1 MSEIAENLAPLP
13 LGSVSFATLRAAG
26 EIYVDKTDRVAQLA
40 SVRRKLFMARPR
52 RFGKSLLL
60 TTFKSLF
67 QDGLRDFAGLKI
79 ASSWHDKT
87 YPVVHLDFSKF
98 KDFSSE
104 GEFRRAIERH
114 LAARYGVIGFRYDP
128 DAFCDI
134 YEQLQIWLEAQP
146 PSFYVLLIDEYDAP
160 LSEHLD
166 DPEVFR
172 KIRRIL
178 SSFYATVKTTEGSL
192 RFLFM
197 TGITK
202 YSQTGIFSELNI
214 TDDRSLSADYAT
226 LFGYTESEIRD
237 SFGGYLRRAARVL
250 SDDTKQWTV
259 DEVLGEMRRN
269 YDGYCFDGTLKEHVY
284 NPWSVMKF
292 LDAPKA
298 GFDNYWI
305 KSGGL
310 TTGLVKYFRTH
321 ELRNPEDFQV
331 EKRLPKAVL
340 EASTTEESIS
350 EVALLTQM
358 GYLTLKRSEA
368 GDFYVGYPNEEVA
381 SAMAALYSEH
391 LLGGGSL
398 SKAGAGGIGQLL
410 AAGAAEAVVADFN
423 KLFASLDY
431 LRYPVRDEYTCRGYL
446 FAMLKGAQLQ
456 VGIEVH
462 NAFGRSDLELDAGRC
477 HWVFELKFLRK
488 TKNPAAASRLLA
500 EAVEQVGA
508 KHYGEQSANAEVI
521 RVALVFAE
529 ESRQFVLWQ
538 SVPIVS
544 AS

>member
-1 MSEIAENLAPLP
+1 MSDNSEKLAPLS
-13 LGSVSFATLRAAG
+13 LGSVSFTALREAG

-40 SVRRKLFMARPR
+40 TVRRKLFIARPR

-60 TTFKSLF
+60 ATFKALF
-67 QDGLRDFAGLKI
+67 QDGLRNFAGLKI
-79 ASSWHDKT
+79 ESVWHDKT

-98 KDFSSE
+98 KEFGSE

-114 LAARYGVIGFRYDP
+114 LAARFGLIGFRYDP
-128 DAFCDI
+128 KAFCDI
-134 YEQLQIWLEAQP
+134 YEQLQIWLESQP
-146 PSFYVLLIDEYDAP
+146 SSFYVLLIDEYDAP

-178 SSFYATVKTTEGSL
+178 STFYAMVKTTEGSL

-214 TDDRSLSADYAT
+214 TDDQSLSADYAT
-226 LFGYTESEIRD
+226 LFGYTEKEIRN

-250 SDDTKQWTV
+250 SGDTKQWTV
-259 DEVLGEMRRN
+259 DDVLREIRRN

-310 TTGLVKYFRTH
+310 TTGLIKYFKTH
-321 ELRNPEDFQV
+321 ELRDPEDFQV

-340 EASTTEESIS
+340 EASSSEENLSD
-350 EVALLTQM
+350 VALLTQM

-381 SAMAALYSEH
+381 SAMAALYSEN
-391 LLGGGSL
+391 LLNGGSL
-398 SKAGAGGIGQLL
+398 SQAGAGGIGRLL
-410 AAGAAEAVVADFN
+410 AEGAAEAVVGDFN

-462 NAFGRSDLELDAGRC
+462 NAFGRSDLELDAGKY
-477 HWVFELKFLRK
+477 HWVFELKFQKKGASSETASQLLE
-488 TKNPAAASRLLA
+488 AAAGQIRS
-500 EAVEQVGA
+500 
-508 KHYGEQSANAEVI
+508 KHYGEQTTRSESI
-521 RVALVFAE
+521 RVAMVFAE
-529 ESRQFVLWQ
+529 DARQFVLLL
-538 SVPIVS
+538 SVPM
-544 AS
+544 

>member
-1 MSEIAENLAPLP
+1 MSEISEKLAPLP

-26 EIYVDKTDRVAQLA
+26 EIYVDKTDRVARLA
-40 SVRRKLFMARPR
+40 EVRRKLFMARPR

-79 ASSWHDKT
+79 ASTWHDKT

-98 KDFSSE
+98 KEFSSE
-104 GEFRRAIERH
+104 AEFRRSIERH
-114 LAARYGVIGFRYDP
+114 LAARYGVIGFHYDP

-178 SSFYATVKTTEGSL
+178 ASFYATVKTTEGSL

-214 TDDRSLSADYAT
+214 TDDRSLSSDYAT
-226 LFGYTESEIRD
+226 LFGYTDEEIRS

-250 SDDTKQWTV
+250 SNDTKQWTV
-259 DEVLGEMRRN
+259 DDVLDEMRRN
-269 YDGYCFDGTLKEHVY
+269 YDGYCFDGALKEHVY

-292 LDAPKA
+292 LDAPDV

-310 TTGLVKYFRTH
+310 TTGLVKYFKTH
-321 ELRNPEDFQV
+321 ELTNPEDFQV

-381 SAMAALYSEH
+381 SAMASLYAEH
-391 LLGGGSL
+391 LLNGGSL

-410 AAGAAEAVVADFN
+410 AHGSVEEVVADFN

-446 FAMLKGAQLQ
+446 YAMLKGAQLQ

-462 NAFGRSDLELDAGRC
+462 NAFGRSDLELDAGRY
-477 HWVFELKFLRK
+477 HWVFELKFLK
-488 TKNPAAASRLLA
+488 KGTDLAVAPKLLEAAADQIRT
-500 EAVEQVGA
+500 
-508 KHYGEQSANAEVI
+508 KHYGEQTACPEVI

-529 ESRQFVLWQ
+529 ESRQFIRWQ
-538 SVPIVS
+538 SLPMT
-544 AS
+544 A